1 MPKILLVTDTT
12 STLSPMEAQK
22 YNIECLPLSVIID
35 GKEYRDHLDMSAE
48 ELAAEL
54 RKGAVPTTS
63 QPNIGYVSDKM
74 KEWKQENYDA
84 IIIITISKHLSG
96 TYQGFKF
103 AAESNE
109 MKNVT
114 LFDSETVG
122 APIMDMVLAAKKMV
136 DDGASVEA
144 IVEMLE
150 KKKKNTYSFLFPET
164 LEQLKKGGRISPVA
178 AGMASLLKIKAL
190 LYLADHG
197 VTIEKYGMVRTESKL
212 FEMMIS
218 EFRNQKVETATHRFY
233 IMEADGIE
241 VAKRFG
247 EKLKES
253 FEGIEISYVQLPAV
267 LTSHAGLGSMA
278 VQSCIKD

>member
-12 STLSPMEAQK
+12 STLSPMEAKK

-48 ELAAEL
+48 ELADAL

-74 KEWKQENYDA
+74 KEWKKENYDA
-84 IIIITISKHLSG
+84 IIIVTISAYLSG

-103 AAESNE
+103 AAESCD

-114 LFDSETVG
+114 IIDSETVG

-136 DDGASVEA
+136 DEGCSVEA
-144 IVEMLE
+144 IVEMIE
-150 KKKKNTYSFLFPET
+150 NKKKNTYSFLYPET

-190 LYLADHG
+190 LFLAEHG
-197 VTIEKYGMVRTESKL
+197 TTIEKYGMVRTESKL
-212 FEMMIS
+212 FDMMIA
-218 EFRNQKVETATHRFY
+218 EFKKQNVQASTHCFY
-233 IMEADGIE
+233 IMEAEGIE
-241 VAKRFG
+241 VAKRFA
-247 EKLKES
+247 EKLKEN
-253 FEGIEISYVQLPAV
+253 FEGIEVSYVQLPAV

-278 VQSCIKD
+278 VQSCLKV